1 MKLTNVEDVYPLSPM
16 QEGMLFHTLYAPG
29 SGVYFEQLT
38 VTLHGTLHSSALQQA
53 WQQVVDRHAVFRTEF
68 YWENLKKPLQMV
80 RRDVTLP
87 WQGVDWQGWSAHEQD
102 EQLALFLQ
110 ADREKGFS
118 FSEAPLMRCTLIK
131 LSASSYHFV
140 WSHHHLLCDG
150 WCVPLILQEVFALYD
165 ASIEGRRLELR
176 RLRPYRDYIAWL
188 QKQDLADAERFWRQK
203 LQPFTAPTR
212 LVVDKPAHQA
222 ELWGDSY
229 NNYYVNFS
237 EEHTARLI
245 TTARQHHL
253 TLNTL
258 VQGAWALL
266 LSRYNGADGEH
277 VLFGMTVSGRPPAL
291 SGVESM
297 MGLFINT
304 LPVPIAVPQDAQL
317 SSWLQG
323 LQRQQVELEQYS
335 YSPLVDI
342 QGWSEV
348 PRGMP
353 LFDSLIV
360 FENYPEDDALG
371 SPGNLQIQLADSF
384 EQTNY
389 PLTISVIPERELTII
404 LSYDTSR
411 FEQRAIERMA
421 GHFRTLLAGIGTALQ
436 DQPNQL
442 VNRLPL
448 LTTIEAHQLLV
459 ESNDTF
465 FDYGASRDAC
475 IHHLFE
481 QQVEQTPDAIAVILP
496 TSDHQR
502 RRKADFIQQLTY
514 GELNA
519 RANQLA
525 HALQQLGVGAEDV
538 VGLCVGRG
546 IEMVIGVLA
555 ILKAGGAYLPLDPDY
570 PLDRLA
576 FILSD
581 AQPKVLLTER
591 QVAKSLDSSLLNEL
605 SVPQL
610 YLDGAYPEASP
621 HGVPPGPAAGASPSG
636 GDASVPPLALGGV
649 RGGLVTADNLAYLI
663 YTSGSTGRPKGVLV
677 EHRSIA
683 THCRDIARAYQIE
696 ATDRVLQFASLNF
709 DPSIDQILATLI
721 TGASL
726 VIRDHSWTA
735 REFSL
740 KMEDYQFNIFEIPP
754 AYAQLLFSEW
764 VQSPQLLMKQ
774 PPKVVNLGGD
784 LFSPELVKLWRQ
796 LPLRDSRL
804 LNTYGPTEASITAT
818 VFDVTEDFDASAARV
833 PIGQPTDNKTT
844 YILDDLNRAVPIGV
858 PGELHIGGVCV
869 ARGYLNRAD
878 LSAEKFIANPFGEGR
893 LYKTGDLCRYLP
905 DSQRTGSGC
914 IEFLGRVDNQVKVRG
929 VRIELG
935 EIEALLDAHPQVR
948 ESVVV
953 VQEDEAGA
961 AGKYL
966 AAYLVL
972 SQAQMSAEHSMWR
985 SYLAETLPDYM
996 IPNAFVR
1003 LEALPLTPNG
1013 KVDRR
1018 ALPKPDR
1025 TQLQSAYVAPSSA
1038 TEAQVAAIWR
1048 DVLELSQVGMNDN
1061 FFELGGHS
1069 LLATQVV
1076 SQIRKLFHMEL
1087 PIRSLFEYATV
1098 ASLAEHIELLQAA
1111 QDVLASD
1118 DEIYEEEGEL

>member
-1 MKLTNVEDVYPLSPM
+1 MKMKNVEDIYPLSPM
-16 QEGMLFHTLYAPG
+16 QQGMLFHTLYDST

-38 VTLHGTLHSSALQQA
+38 VTLHGDVHSSALQQA
-53 WQQVVDRHAVFRTEF
+53 WQQMVDRHAVFRTEF

-87 WQGVDWQGWSAHEQD
+87 WQVLDWQGLSAD
-102 EQLALFLQ
+102 EQGEQLELFLE

-118 FSEAPLMRCTLIK
+118 FAEAPLMRCTLIR

-140 WSHHHLLCDG
+140 WSHHHVLIDG
-150 WCVPLILQEVFALYD
+150 WCVPLILQEVFALYE
-165 ASIEGRRLELR
+165 ASIEGKSLELR
-176 RLRPYRDYIAWL
+176 RPRPYRDYIAWL
-188 QKQDLADAERFWRQK
+188 QKQDMADAERFWRQQ
-203 LQPFTAPTR
+203 LTPFTAPTR

-229 NNYYVNFS
+229 NNYHFNFS
-237 EEHTARLI
+237 EEHTAYLVA
-245 TTARQHHL
+245 TARQHHL

-266 LSRYNGADGEH
+266 LSRYNGSDGEH

-291 SGVESM
+291 VGVESM

-304 LPVPIAVPQDAQL
+304 LPVPISVPQDASL
-317 SSWLQG
+317 STWLQS

-335 YSPLVDI
+335 YTPLVEI
-342 QGWSEV
+342 QGWSQV

-360 FENYPEDDALG
+360 FENYPEDDGLG
-371 SPGNLQIQLADSF
+371 SPGNLRIQLADSF

-389 PLTISVIPERELTII
+389 PLTVSVIPERELAVV

-411 FEQRAIERMA
+411 FEAAAIERMA
-421 GHFRTLLAGIGTALQ
+421 GHFRTLLAGIGRALQ
-436 DQPNQL
+436 DKPDQL
-442 VNRLPL
+442 VKRLAL
-448 LTTIEAHQLLV
+448 LTKIETDQLLV
-459 ESNDTF
+459 QFNDTF
-465 FDYGASRDAC
+465 FDYGASREAC
-475 IHHLFE
+475 VHHLFE
-481 QQVEQTPDAIAVILP
+481 QQVEQTPDAMAVILP
-496 TSDHQR
+496 TNDH
-502 RRKADFIQQLTY
+502 QQLTY
-514 GELNA
+514 RELNA

-538 VGLCVGRG
+538 VGLCVSRG
-546 IEMVIGVLA
+546 IEMVVGVLA

-570 PLDRLA
+570 PLERLA

-581 AQPKVLLTER
+581 AQPKVLLT
-591 QVAKSLDSSLLNEL
+591 QSHVAKSLDQSLLNEL
-605 SVPQL
+605 TVPQL
-610 YLDGAYPEASP
+610 YLD
-621 HGVPPGPAAGASPSG
+621 AAHAKQSRDNP
-636 GDASVPPLALGGV
+636 VTQ
-649 RGGLVTADNLAYLI
+649 VTADNLAYLI

-709 DPSIDQILATLI
+709 DPSIDQLLATLI
-721 TGASL
+721 TGAGL
-726 VIRDHSWTA
+726 VVRDRSWTA

-740 KMEDYQFNIFEIPP
+740 KMQEFGFNIFEIPP

-764 VQSPQLLMKQ
+764 LKSPQLLMNQ

-784 LFSPELVKLWRQ
+784 VFSPELVKLWRQ
-796 LPLRDSRL
+796 LPLRHSRL
-804 LNTYGPTEASITAT
+804 LNTYGPTEATITAT
-818 VFDVTEDFDASAARV
+818 VFDVTEEFDTSAARV
-833 PIGQPTDNKTT
+833 PIGLPTDNKTT

-869 ARGYLNRAD
+869 ARGYLNRPD
-878 LSAEKFIANPFGEGR
+878 LTAEKFIPNPFGPKGQAGR

-905 DSQRTGSGC
+905 DSQKTGSAC

-953 VQEDEAGA
+953 VQEDELGAG
-961 AGKYL
+961 GKYL
-966 AAYLVL
+966 AAYLVQN
-972 SQAQMSAEHSMWR
+972 QAHMPAEHSMWR
-985 SYLAETLPDYM
+985 AYLGETLPDYM
-996 IPNAFVR
+996 IPNAFVQ
-1003 LEALPLTPNG
+1003 LETLPLTPNG

-1048 DVLELSQVGMNDN
+1048 EVLELSQVGVNDN
-1061 FFELGGHS
+1061 FFDLGGHS

-1076 SQIRKLFHMEL
+1076 SQIRKQFYMEL

-1098 ASLAEHIELLQAA
+1098 GSLAEHIELLQAA

-1118 DEIYEEEGEL
+1118 DEMYEEEGEL